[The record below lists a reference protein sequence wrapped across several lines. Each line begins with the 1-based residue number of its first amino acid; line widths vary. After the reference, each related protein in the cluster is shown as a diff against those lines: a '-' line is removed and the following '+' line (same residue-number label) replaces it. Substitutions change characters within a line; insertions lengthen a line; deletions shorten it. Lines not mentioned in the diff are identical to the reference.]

1 MKKGSIPWNFKLFLE
16 HATQHRFIQRTG
28 GRYRF
33 IHDLLREHFA
43 QMTPQQMALL
53 AQKPK

>member
-1 MKKGSIPWNFKLFLE
+1 M
-16 HATQHRFIQRTG
+16 RFILWQSGSSPRSYKHFLGYASERGFILQVG

-43 QMTPQQMALL
+43 KMG
-53 AQKPK
+53 